1 MTKLYLD
8 TFRKNALNELNPNLY
23 QGISAHVL
31 QNEND
36 SIWIFLIKV
45 SLNCR
50 DKTQKRELLTMDC
63 LKS

>member
-8 TFRKNALNELNPNLY
+8 TFRKNALNELNLNLY

-36 SIWIFLIKV
+36 SIWIFSIKV
-45 SLNCR
+45 PLNCR